1 MASDLALY
9 LRLTQDFGGT
19 RFGPFEGSEVRLG
32 SDGDKCDITLPEALG
47 VIAVHVKII
56 RQSDDNLIIAPIDR
70 TAAVFVWTGGS
81 QRPKQVTTPVA
92 VRHGD
97 RFALVTASGPCFF
110 VEIDELPEEVKEQRK
125 KARGRRSRLSKE
137 AFKAEGKRQVWM
149 RLLTTWPGQMAQR
162 AYTYVVSGAI
172 FMPRN
177 IIMLVG
183 IGGGYVFGFVQ
194 TCRMGGVT
202 ESLDVAEVELGEC
215 NDRVEAAENLGRES
229 DEATFTDLVGK
240 ITIDAKLAA
249 ALEKDKKLRAAV
261 KERAMVVLERQSD
274 YEWLINPKSGRA
286 QAGTFATF
294 REKLLADDDFETETA
309 NLLAYSAAIP
319 RAPSL
324 KGFTV
329 VTDSQ
334 GDQVCGRGPA
344 ALTWRQARNLEL
356 LAQLDALVSD
366 PEPYQE
372 SREKREAAL
381 RETSAAGG
389 EEDWE
394 LEGDVEALFANIRQ
408 GNKTCMYLDGT
419 DQRDSVSTLVSR
431 LGRQLGSDGEYL
443 PTAAENHHAVAA
455 VAKLYAADLPEV
467 DMRDS
472 KSGFDL
478 TSVPS
483 VALDPYPGKDWV
495 LEQTAEVIARSA
507 MLPCVAVLKYRDNA
521 EVKNVLGDDLP
532 NSTDCLVLEWKLRN
546 DAF

>member
-1 MASDLALY
+1 MATDLALY
-9 LRLTQDFGGT
+9 LRLTQEFGGT

-32 SDGDKCDITLPEALG
+32 SNGDRCDITLPEALG
-47 VIAVHVKII
+47 VIDVHVKII

-97 RFALVTASGPCFF
+97 RFALVTASGPCFY
-110 VEIDELPEEVKEQRK
+110 VEIDELPEEIKKERQK
-125 KARGRRSRLSKE
+125 SRGRRSRLSKE
-137 AFKAEGKRQVWM
+137 GFKQEGKRQVWM

-183 IGGGYVFGFVQ
+183 IGGGYIFAGVQ
-194 TCRMGGVT
+194 SCRMGGVT
-202 ESLDVAEVELGEC
+202 QDLGMAEVELGEC

-261 KERAMVVLERQSD
+261 KERTVVVLERQSD

-286 QAGTFATF
+286 QAAAFATY
-294 REKLLADDDFETETA
+294 REKLLADDDIETETA
-309 NLLAYSAAIP
+309 KLLAWTAAIP
-319 RAPSL
+319 NAPSL
-324 KGFTV
+324 KGFSV
-329 VTDSQ
+329 VIDSN

-344 ALTWRQARNLEL
+344 ALTWRQAQNLAVG
-356 LAQLDALVSD
+356 AQLDALVGD
-366 PEPYQE
+366 PEPLQE

-381 RETSAAGG
+381 AETAAAGG
-389 EEDWE
+389 QDEWE
-394 LEGDVEALFANIRQ
+394 LDGDVEALFANIRQ
-408 GNKTCMYLDGT
+408 GNKTCMYLEGT

-431 LGRQLGSDGEYL
+431 LGNELGSDGDYL

-455 VAKLYAADLPEV
+455 VAKLYAADLADV
-467 DMRDS
+467 DMRDK

-478 TSVPS
+478 TSIPS
-483 VALDPYPGKDWV
+483 VSLDRYAGKDWV
-495 LEQTAEVIARSA
+495 LEQTAEVVARAA
-507 MLPCVAVLKYRDNA
+507 MLPCIAVLKYRDNA
-521 EVKNVLGDDLP
+521 DVKNVLGEELP